1 MNQKT
6 LIGLAVAA
14 LVALVAAIV
23 LNRVNAPHSENGG
36 ETSTYVAPELRDH
49 VNDVSKL
56 VVTGADSKTLATL
69 ERDANGWNFK
79 EKGGYAVDTGK
90 LREFLLKLADAK
102 NVEAKTANKD
112 KYATLGVEDVAA
124 KDAKGVQVE
133 LDGLAQPVQLIVGS
147 TNPRGGGTFV
157 RHVGDAQSWLASGTL
172 NVEKNAADWLKK
184 DLVDVAATRVASVAI
199 THADG
204 KIVHV
209 SKDVEADANFKLADI
224 PKGREAG
231 AEFAVNG
238 LASTLAGL
246 RFDDVVPAKDAMP
259 DEKAL
264 KARYAM
270 FDGLVVD
277 ATAWEKDGKD
287 NAQFVASFDATQAAK
302 GITAAQA
309 KAKTEFE
316 AATASKADAP
326 KDAKAVDE
334 PIKPLAVSDPAK
346 DREDR
351 LAVMN
356 KEVAEL
362 NARFSNWT
370 YVLPAYKYAN
380 INKSL
385 DDLLKP
391 LEEKKPADPTAKKA
405 AAKPGK
411 AG

>member
-6 LIGLAVAA
+6 LIGLAAAAVVAI
-14 LVALVAAIV
+14 VAAIV
-23 LNRVNAPHSENGG
+23 LNHANAPRSENGT

-56 VVTGADSKTLATL
+56 VVRGAEGKTLATL
-69 ERDANGWNFK
+69 ERDAKGWSLM

-102 NVEAKTANKD
+102 NVEAKTSSKE
-112 KYATLGVEDVAA
+112 KYAALGVEDVDA
-124 KDAKGVQVE
+124 KDAKGLQVE
-133 LDGLAQPVQLIVGS
+133 LDGLAQPFKLIVGNA
-147 TNPRGGGTFV
+147 NPRGGGTFV
-157 RHVGDAQSWLASGTL
+157 RRSGDAQSWLASGVLT
-172 NVEKNAADWLKK
+172 VEKNAADWLKK
-184 DLVDVAATRVASVAI
+184 DLVDIAATRIASVVI

-204 KIVHV
+204 KVVRIA
-209 SKDVEADANFKLADI
+209 KDAEADANFKLTEV

-231 AEFAVNG
+231 AEFALNG

-259 DEKAL
+259 DDKAL

-270 FDGLVVD
+270 FDGLLVD

-287 NAQFVASFDATQAAK
+287 YAQFVASLDVAQAGKSIA
-302 GITAAQA
+302 AAQA
-309 KAKTEFE
+309 KAKSEFD
-316 AATASKADAP
+316 AATAAKPETA
-326 KDAKAVDE
+326 KDAKVVDE

-346 DREDR
+346 DRDDR
-351 LAVMN
+351 LAALD

-391 LEEKKPADPTAKKA
+391 LEEKKPADPAAKKTA
-405 AAKPGK
+405 ARTGK